1 MLQHGKERQKAQIED
16 SLFEKIALG
25 DEEAFRQLY
34 YSSYKQIF
42 AFLLSLCGNYYDA
55 EDLMQ
60 EVYIKIRRASGTYEA
75 RGKAFSWMFKIAKNE
90 YLGKCRKEK
99 AYANMESMEILETQI
114 GQTNLGTVEDR
125 MMLQTA
131 FHKLSKEERNIITL
145 HLISG
150 LKHREIAEIL
160 EKPLSTVLSR
170 YNRALK
176 KMKEELKCVL

>member
-1 MLQHGKERQKAQIED
+1 MLQQKRERKMAQIKEN
-16 SLFEKIALG
+16 LFEKIALG
-25 DEEAFRQLY
+25 DDQAFQELY

-55 EDLMQ
+55 EDLLQ
-60 EVYIKIRRASGTYEA
+60 EVYIKIRRASGSYEA
-75 RGKAFSWMFKIAKNE
+75 RGKPFSWMFKIAKNE

-99 AYANMESMEILETQI
+99 GYANMESMEILETQI
-114 GQTNLGTVEDR
+114 GETNLGMVEDR
-125 MMLQTA
+125 MMLQAA
-131 FHKLSKEERNIITL
+131 FSKLSVEERNIIMM
-145 HLISG
+145 HLASG

-176 KMKEELKCVL
+176 KMKEELR